1 MNHFSEDISL
11 RAIDLNLPQGEIFA
25 ALASFLSEARHLAR
39 VPISGFRV
47 GSAALGGSGTVYLGA
62 NQEFE
67 NLPLNFTVHAEQAAV
82 INARSHGEKKL
93 LALAV
98 SEAPCGYC
106 RQFLTE
112 LGSPLQ
118 IVLGG
123 EVRELLD
130 LLPGHFSLD
139 SGDENLLTK
148 AARTTHGSPE
158 EIARR
163 AANCSYS
170 PYTGSR
176 SGVCLVCRSGKFFS
190 GSLLESAAY
199 NPSLTALQCA
209 LTARSLSGDFDDP
222 IELAVLAEGGKTPL
236 APLFPAIMDKIAPDA
251 RVQIVE
257 L

>member
-1 MNHFSEDISL
+1 MENVSENFSL
-11 RAIDLNLPQGEIFA
+11 RAVDLNLSQGEIFA
-25 ALASFLSEARHLAR
+25 ALTGFLPEARLLAR
-39 VPISGFRV
+39 VPVSGFRV
-47 GSAALGGSGTVYLGA
+47 GAAALGGSGNVYLGA

-112 LGSPLQ
+112 LRSPLTV
-118 IVLGG
+118 VLNG
-123 EVRELLD
+123 ESKDLLG

-139 SGDENLLTK
+139 SGDESLLTK
-148 AARTTHGSPE
+148 AARTISGSPE
-158 EIARR
+158 GIARR

-170 PYTGSR
+170 PYTGTK
-176 SGVCLVCRSGKFFS
+176 SGVCLVCRSGEIFS
-190 GSLLESAAY
+190 GSLLESSAY
-199 NPSLTALQCA
+199 NPSLTSLQCA
-209 LTARSLSGDFDDP
+209 LTVRALSGNSDDP
-222 IELAVLAEGGKTPL
+222 IELAVLAESGRTPL
-236 APLFPAIMDKIAPDA
+236 APLFPALMDKIAPDA
-251 RVQIVE
+251 RVQIVD